1 MKPYLVDRTIFI
13 KNFVL
18 QYPEFI
24 RFLKKK
30 GVYKK
35 FFRALSFHG
44 FPSKVTEI
52 PRSYDWILLK
62 DIVDRAFLWDLNR
75 NDGMNGLRWSDIR
88 CSWFTYVVRHI
99 PRDTDCREKIKRAV
113 WKTHMT
119 MYKHQ
124 PWKRLMIGVYDL
136 WNGYY

>member
-1 MKPYLVDRTIFI
+1 MKPYLVNRTLFV

-24 RFLKKK
+24 RFIKKK

-44 FPSKVTEI
+44 FSNKVTKI
-52 PRSYDWILLK
+52 PRTYDWILLK

-75 NDGMNGLRWSDIR
+75 YDGMNAQRWSEIR
-88 CSWFTYVVRHI
+88 YSWSDYVIRNIH
-99 PRDTDCREKIKRAV
+99 RDRDCRKKIERAV

-124 PWKRLMIGVYDL
+124 PWKRLMIGIYDL